1 MNKQPRKALA
11 VQLNVHFK
19 AAAQSECLS
28 LKMLFYS
35 LSSLPL
41 RFWVNILK
49 NPQFV
54 FDIKKTSHIDGCLS
68 VIAQAFMD
76 AFSLAEQTLGKVNA
90 VLPVFCS
97 IFFQLCHD
105 SGDEVLDLL
114 MSGAKLS
121 VVSLSCVSIP
131 SCSAS

>member
-1 MNKQPRKALA
+1 MNKQPRNVLLSMSA
-11 VQLNVHFK
+11 VQLNYHFK
-19 AAAQSECLS
+19 AVVLHEWLI
-28 LKMLFYS
+28 LRTLVLS

-76 AFSLAEQTLGKVNA
+76 AFSLAEQTLGKVM
-90 VLPVFCS
+90 LPFQSFANFSTNVFFNC
-97 IFFQLCHD
+97 I
-105 SGDEVLDLL
+105 
-114 MSGAKLS
+114 M
-121 VVSLSCVSIP
+121 I
-131 SCSAS
+131 

>member
-1 MNKQPRKALA
+1 L
-11 VQLNVHFK
+11 QLNYHFK
-19 AAAQSECLS
+19 AVVRPEWLI
-28 LKMLFYS
+28 LKMLVLS

-76 AFSLAEQTLGKVNA
+76 AFSLAEQTLGKVT
-90 VLPVFCS
+90 PP
-97 IFFQLCHD
+97 FQSFANFQPMSFSTVSWFRGWSPGSVD
-105 SGDEVLDLL
+105 VRGKTVSGL
-114 MSGAKLS
+114 
-121 VVSLSCVSIP
+121 
-131 SCSAS
+131 